1 MSCGWVATR
10 IWLWLPLKPTSPS
23 RISRQIARQRW
34 IVRNANIVKGEVPV
48 ALVVKAKGADVSE
61 EELKQFCL
69 ANGPAYARP
78 RRIDFVTELPLNGPG
93 KIHRKVVQRV
103 MRDRYGAIG

>member
-61 EELKQFCL
+61 EAEAILSRQRSRLRPSAADRLRHQAATQWSAQDRSKS
-69 ANGPAYARP
+69 PSARDAGSI
-78 RRIDFVTELPLNGPG
+78 RRY
-93 KIHRKVVQRV
+93 R
-103 MRDRYGAIG
+103 